1 MNLFIW
7 TIPGKTTDLSMF
19 HCRKQIS
26 LNPFMFTASKLK
38 VMQVRSYSLFLD
50 LDLQNLQFKGR
61 VLIELQSERDVVLN
75 SIGLRVLNSRANG
88 KPFHFEQSGE
98 NLVIKT
104 GPFKGTLEVEYAGS
118 ISDLLVGIYRA
129 PYDGTYMVTTQ
140 FEAAHARR
148 MLPCVDHP
156 DYKAEFKL
164 TLKIAEDLDAISNMP
179 IESVKVEDGKKV
191 VSFQKTPKMST
202 YLLYLGVG
210 KFEEAKE
217 KLGNIDVIFATSTGK
232 ARKGQFALEAAKR
245 SLEFYQSY
253 FSIPYMLP
261 KVHLITVPEFAAG
274 AMENWGAI
282 TFREAALEVDEN
294 SSFKTRRRVAEVV
307 AHELAHQWF
316 GNLVTMKWWND
327 LWLNESFATFMG
339 YKVVDAAYPEWRVW
353 QEFLLSE
360 ASGAMSRDS
369 LKSTHPIEVDIK
381 SPSEIEQIFDEISY
395 GKGAC
400 ILRMIEAYLEA
411 DDFRKGVEKYLIKH
425 KFSNAT
431 CNDLWGSLEEASGKQ
446 VRRIMSEWIKKP
458 GYPVVT
464 AMMNGG
470 KLTLRQERFLLT
482 GDYEK
487 DVWPIPVTM
496 KLDGEFNKLLLDT
509 EETAIDVK
517 DAKSL
522 KLNIDHTGFYRVYY
536 KENYDLV
543 WKSELSAFDRWELI
557 FDAVAFLL
565 AGRMPFSDYLSLVK
579 RYYREQDYLP
589 AREVSDQLIF
599 LYLIMPSRV
608 AEISREFY
616 RSQLKILEG
625 KSDENSS
632 ILRGIMA
639 GRLAMVDEAYAEE
652 LGTRFLEYEKVE
664 PDMRAAVAVAY
675 ARAFSNFEEI
685 VSRYRK
691 SLSDEERTRLLDAM
705 ASFKET
711 SLVALSLGLALGGE
725 VKRQDVGSMILA
737 ATANPDARDLAWTWL
752 KVNIGRLLKLYE
764 GTGRLSRILLS
775 VIPILGIG
783 RVEEVERFFEENK
796 IPEAEKGIEAGIEK
810 LKIYDRLV
818 ENV

>member
-1 MNLFIW
+1 M
-7 TIPGKTTDLSMF
+7 P
-19 HCRKQIS
+19 
-26 LNPFMFTASKLK
+26 TASKLEI
-38 VMQVRSYSLFLD
+38 MQVRSYSLFLD
-50 LDLQNLQFKGR
+50 LDFQNLQFMGR
-61 VLIELQSERDVVLN
+61 VLIELQSERDVILN
-75 SIGLRVLNSRANG
+75 SIGLKILNSRAND
-88 KPFHFEQSGE
+88 KTFHFEWSGE
-98 NLVIKT
+98 NLIIRT
-104 GPFKGTLEVEYAGS
+104 GSFKGTLEVEYAGS
-118 ISDLLVGIYRA
+118 IPDLLVGIYRA
-129 PYDGTYMVTTQ
+129 PYDNTYMLTTQ

-148 MLPCVDHP
+148 MFPCIDHP

-164 TLKIAEDLDAISNMP
+164 TLKINRDLEAISNMP
-179 IESVKVEDGKKV
+179 IESAKVEDDKKV
-191 VSFQKTPKMST
+191 VSFQKTPRMST

-217 KLGNIDVIFATSTGK
+217 RLGDIDLIFASSAGK
-232 ARKGQFALEAAKR
+232 ARKGQFALEAAKK

-253 FSIPYMLP
+253 FGISYMLP

-282 TFREAALEVDEN
+282 TFREAALEVDEK

-339 YKVVDAAYPEWRVW
+339 YKVVDAKYPEWMVW
-353 QEFLLSE
+353 QEFLIDE
-360 ASGAMSRDS
+360 ASGAMARDS

-381 SPSEIEQIFDEISY
+381 SPNEIEQIFDEISY

-400 ILRMIEAYLEA
+400 ILRMIEAYLGA
-411 DDFRKGVEKYLIKH
+411 DDFRKGVENYLTQH

-431 CNDLWGSLEEASGKQ
+431 GKELWSSLEEVSGKQ
-446 VRRIMSEWIKKP
+446 IERIMSEWIRKP

-464 AMMNGG
+464 AMMSGG
-470 KLTLRQERFLLT
+470 KLVLRQERFLLS
-482 GDYEK
+482 GEYEK
-487 DVWPIPVTM
+487 EVWPIPVTM
-496 KLDGEFNKLLLDT
+496 RLDGDFNRLLLDT
-509 EETAIDVK
+509 EEIAIDVK
-517 DAKSL
+517 DVKSL
-522 KLNIDHTGFYRVYY
+522 KLNVDHAGFYRVYY
-536 KENYDLV
+536 KGIYDLV
-543 WKSELSAFDRWELI
+543 WKSELSVFDRWAVI
-557 FDAVAFLL
+557 FDAAAFLI
-565 AGRMPFSDYLSLVK
+565 AGKMPFSEYLSLVK

-599 LYLIMPSRV
+599 LYLILPSRV

-616 RSQLKILEG
+616 RSQLNILEG
-625 KSDENSS
+625 KTDENSS

-639 GRLAMVDEAYAEE
+639 GRLAMVDEAYAKE
-652 LGTRFLEYEKVE
+652 LGARFHDYEKVE
-664 PDMRAAVAVAY
+664 PDMRAAVALAY
-675 ARAFSNFEEI
+675 ARAFSNFEQI
-685 VSRYRK
+685 VGQYRK

-711 SLVALSLGLALGGE
+711 SLVALSLGLALSGE
-725 VKRQDVGSMILA
+725 VKRQDIGSMILSA
-737 ATANPDARDLAWTWL
+737 AANPDARDLAWIWL

-775 VIPILGIG
+775 VIPILGVG

>member
-1 MNLFIW
+1 M
-7 TIPGKTTDLSMF
+7 S
-19 HCRKQIS
+19 
-26 LNPFMFTASKLK
+26 TASKLK
-38 VMQVRSYSLFLD
+38 IMQVRSYDLFLD
-50 LDLQNLQFKGR
+50 LDFQNLQFKGR
-61 VLIELQSERDVVLN
+61 VLIELESEGDVILN
-75 SIGLRVLNSRANG
+75 SIGLRILNSRADG
-88 KPFHFEQSGE
+88 KTFHFEQSGE

-118 ISDLLVGIYRA
+118 IPDLLVGIYRA
-129 PYDGTYMVTTQ
+129 PYNGAYIVTTQ

-148 MLPCVDHP
+148 MLPCIDHP

-164 TLKIAEDLDAISNMP
+164 TLKINKDLDAISNMP
-179 IESVKVEDGKKV
+179 IESVEVEDDKKV
-191 VSFQKTPKMST
+191 VSFQKTPRMST
-202 YLLYLGVG
+202 YLLYLGIG

-217 KLGNIDVIFATSTGK
+217 RLGDIDVIFATSIGK

-253 FSIPYMLP
+253 FGISYMLP

-327 LWLNESFATFMG
+327 LWLNESFATFMA
-339 YKVVDAAYPEWRVW
+339 YKVVDSAYPEWRAW
-353 QEFLLSE
+353 QEFLVSQ
-360 ASGAMSRDS
+360 ASGAMARDS
-369 LKSTHPIEVDIK
+369 LKNTHPIEVDIT
-381 SPSEIEQIFDEISY
+381 SPNEIEQIFDEISY

-400 ILRMIEAYLEA
+400 ILRMIEAYLGA
-411 DDFRKGVEKYLIKH
+411 DDFRNGVNSYLTKH

-431 CNDLWGSLEEASGKQ
+431 GKDLWSSLEQVSGKH
-446 VRRIMSEWIKKP
+446 VERIMSEWIKKP

-464 AMMNGG
+464 AMMSKG
-470 KLTLRQERFLLT
+470 KLILRQERFLLS
-482 GDYEK
+482 GEYEK

-496 KLDGEFNKLLLDT
+496 KLDGESNKLLLDK
-509 EETAIDVK
+509 EEIAIDIK

-522 KLNIDHTGFYRVYY
+522 KLNVDHTGFYRVYC
-536 KENYDLV
+536 KGIYDLL
-543 WKSELSAFDRWELI
+543 WRSELSAFDRWALI
-557 FDAVAFLL
+557 FDAVAFLI
-565 AGRMPFSDYLSLVK
+565 AGKMHFSEYLSLVR

-589 AREVSDQLIF
+589 AREASDQLTF

-608 AEISREFY
+608 AEISREFH

-625 KSDENSS
+625 KTDENSS
-632 ILRGIMA
+632 ILRSIMA
-639 GRLAMVDEAYAEE
+639 GRLAMVDEAYAKE
-652 LGTRFLEYEKVE
+652 LGTEFHEYEKVE
-664 PDMRAAVAVAY
+664 PDMRGAVAIAY
-675 ARAFSNFEEI
+675 ARAFSNLEEI

-691 SLSDEERTRLLDAM
+691 SLSDEERSRLLDAM
-705 ASFKET
+705 TSFKET
-711 SLVALSLGLALGGE
+711 SLVALSLGLALSGE

-737 ATANPDARDLAWTWL
+737 AAANPDARDLAWTWL

-783 RVEEVERFFEENK
+783 RVEEVERFFEENR
-796 IPEAEKGIEAGIEK
+796 IPEAEKGVEAGIEK

-818 ENV
+818 KKA